1 MLVGGIDLGSY
12 KPSEGM
18 HVCTQSLSRVW
29 CMASDKN
36 QEPMLWFRE

>member
-12 KPSEGM
+12 TPSEGM
-18 HVCTQSLSRVW
+18 CVRAQSLSCFW

-36 QEPMLWFRE
+36 QEPILWFQE